1 MNNVTAMNN
10 KEICN
15 VQVIGGV
22 RGYVDKEG
30 MAWLNTED
38 VARGF
43 GFTQRKNG
51 VEYIRWDR
59 VNQYL
64 HEFGFV
70 PTSGH
75 GNSPQVGKDDFLPE
89 NMVYRLGF
97 KANNSVAQAFQAK
110 LADEILPSIRKYGAY
125 MTPETIE
132 KALLSPDFIIK
143 LATKLKEEQEKNKKL
158 QEVIDDMEPK
168 VEYYN
173 KVANSDEL
181 LTVTV
186 IAKAYGLNAQQLNK
200 YLYEKKIQFKVGN
213 TWCLYSKYKDMGL
226 IRIITV
232 PVTRNGYETTYTTMR
247 WTHKGKLFIHNL
259 LVSDGFRVI
268 EEVA

>member
-1 MNNVTAMNN
+1 MNELKMFENHQFGKLRTMIIDG
-10 KEICN
+10 EI
-15 VQVIGGV
+15 
-22 RGYVDKEG
+22 
-30 MAWLNTED
+30 W
-38 VARGF
+38 F
-43 GFTQRKNG
+43 
-51 VEYIRWDR
+51 
-59 VNQYL
+59 
-64 HEFGFV
+64 
-70 PTSGH
+70 
-75 GNSPQVGKDDFLPE
+75 VGKDVAECLGYSKARNAIASHVMNEDRKDAPIQGPLGGTQ
-89 NMVYRLGF
+89 NMTIINESGLYSLVFSSRLEGVKHF
-97 KANNSVAQAFQAK
+97 KHWVTSEV
-110 LADEILPSIRKYGAY
+110 LPSIRKHGAY

-143 LATKLKEEQEKNKKL
+143 LATKLKEEQEKNQKL
-158 QEVIDDMEPK
+158 QETIDDMEPK

-200 YLYEKKIQFKVGN
+200 YLHEKKIQFKVGN

-226 IRIITV
+226 IRIITA

-259 LVSDGFRVI
+259 LVSYGFRVI

>member
-1 MNNVTAMNN
+1 MNELKMFENQQFGKLRTVIIND
-10 KEICN
+10 EI
-15 VQVIGGV
+15 
-22 RGYVDKEG
+22 
-30 MAWLNTED
+30 W
-38 VARGF
+38 F
-43 GFTQRKNG
+43 
-51 VEYIRWDR
+51 
-59 VNQYL
+59 
-64 HEFGFV
+64 
-70 PTSGH
+70 
-75 GNSPQVGKDDFLPE
+75 VGKDVAECLGYSKARNAIASHVMNEDKKDAPIQGALGGTQ
-89 NMVYRLGF
+89 NMTIINESGLYSLVFSSRLEGARQF
-97 KANNSVAQAFQAK
+97 KHWVTSEV
-110 LADEILPSIRKYGAY
+110 LPSIRKHGAY

-132 KALLSPDFIIK
+132 KALLSPDFIIR

-158 QEVIDDMEPK
+158 QETIDDMEPK

-186 IAKAYGLNAQQLNK
+186 IAKAYGLNAQKLNK
-200 YLYEKKIQFKVGN
+200 YLHEKKIQFKVGN

>member
-1 MNNVTAMNN
+1 MNELKMFENQQFGKLRTMIIDG
-10 KEICN
+10 EI
-15 VQVIGGV
+15 
-22 RGYVDKEG
+22 
-30 MAWLNTED
+30 W
-38 VARGF
+38 F
-43 GFTQRKNG
+43 
-51 VEYIRWDR
+51 
-59 VNQYL
+59 
-64 HEFGFV
+64 
-70 PTSGH
+70 
-75 GNSPQVGKDDFLPE
+75 VGKDVAECLGYSKARNAIASHVMNEDKKDAPIQGPLGGTQ
-89 NMVYRLGF
+89 NMTIINESGLYSLVFSSRLEGAKQF
-97 KANNSVAQAFQAK
+97 KHWVTSDV
-110 LADEILPSIRKYGAY
+110 LPSIRKHGAY

-132 KALLSPDFIIK
+132 RALLSPDFIIK
-143 LATKLKEEQEKNKKL
+143 LATKLKEEQEKNRKL
-158 QEVIDDMEPK
+158 QETIDDMEPK

-181 LTVTV
+181 LTITV

-200 YLYEKKIQFKVGN
+200 YLHEKKIQFKVGN

>member
-1 MNNVTAMNN
+1 MSNEVMNNV
-10 KEICN
+10 
-15 VQVIGGV
+15 QVFGGV

-30 MAWLNTED
+30 TAWLNAED

-43 GFTQRKNG
+43 GFVINRTIKN
-51 VEYIRWDR
+51 VKYTTIRWDR
-59 VNQYL
+59 LNAYL
-64 HEFGFV
+64 GEFGYY
-70 PTSGH
+70 TTG
-75 GNSPQVGKDDFLPE
+75 GAKVGKDDFLPE

-97 KANNSVAQAFQAK
+97 KANNAVAQAFQAK
-110 LADEILPSIRKYGAY
+110 LADEILPSIRKHGAY

-143 LATKLKEEQEKNKKL
+143 LATKLKEEQEKNQKL
-158 QEVIDDMEPK
+158 QETIDDMEPK

-200 YLYEKKIQFKVGN
+200 YLHEKKIQFKVGN

>member
-1 MNNVTAMNN
+1 MNELKMFENQQFGKLRTVIIND
-10 KEICN
+10 EI
-15 VQVIGGV
+15 
-22 RGYVDKEG
+22 
-30 MAWLNTED
+30 W
-38 VARGF
+38 F
-43 GFTQRKNG
+43 
-51 VEYIRWDR
+51 
-59 VNQYL
+59 
-64 HEFGFV
+64 
-70 PTSGH
+70 
-75 GNSPQVGKDDFLPE
+75 VGKDVAECLGYSKARNAIASHVMNEDKKDAPIQGALGGTQ
-89 NMVYRLGF
+89 NMTIINESGLYSLVFSSRLEGARQF
-97 KANNSVAQAFQAK
+97 KHWVTSEV
-110 LADEILPSIRKYGAY
+110 LPSIRKHGAY

-132 KALLSPDFIIK
+132 KALLSPDFIIR

-158 QEVIDDMEPK
+158 QETIDDMEPK

-200 YLYEKKIQFKVGN
+200 YLHEKKIQFKVGN

>member
-1 MNNVTAMNN
+1 MSNEVMNNV
-10 KEICN
+10 
-15 VQVIGGV
+15 QVFGGV

-30 MAWLNTED
+30 TAWLNAGD

-43 GFTQRKNG
+43 GFTRHKNN
-51 VEYIRWDR
+51 VEYVMWDR
-59 VNQYL
+59 INKYL
-64 HEFGFV
+64 SEFGFSALV
-70 PTSGH
+70 W
-75 GNSPQVGKDDFLPE
+75 KDDFLPE

-97 KANNSVAQAFQAK
+97 KANNAVAQAFQAK
-110 LADEILPSIRKYGAY
+110 LADEILPSIRKHGAY

-143 LATKLKEEQEKNKKL
+143 LATKLKEEQEKNQKL
-158 QEVIDDMEPK
+158 QETIDDMEPK

-186 IAKAYGLNAQQLNK
+186 IAKSYGLNAQQLNK
-200 YLYEKKIQFKVGN
+200 YLHEKKIQFKVGN

-232 PVTRNGYETTYTTMR
+232 PVMRNGYETTYTTMR